1 MSLITA
7 SMHNLH
13 SMSPGSSPTAA
24 DFPSHPH
31 SAHPLSRTHSLQ
43 HIPYDGGYGHGV
55 ATTRYDNALQTPL
68 PPSPGSLD
76 SFNTDSSDRKRQR
89 TGAPTISSTPG
100 GPVGVADANSSKR
113 LSRARSDSA
122 PLGYGIGQ
130 AWSQNRPRSGSGL
143 APRRREDMMPNISNP
158 VPRGMTNGL
167 HTPMLGATSPMV
179 KAPQ

>member
-1 MSLITA
+1 MTLITA

-13 SMSPGSSPTAA
+13 SMSPNSSPTAS

-43 HIPYDGGYGHGV
+43 HIPYENGYGHGV
-55 ATTRYDNALQTPL
+55 STARYETALQTPL

-76 SFNTDSSDRKRQR
+76 SFNPDVSDRKRQR
-89 TGAPTISSTPG
+89 TNAPSISSTPG
-100 GPVGVADANSSKR
+100 NGVADVNSSKR

-122 PLGYGIGQ
+122 PLGYGMGQ
-130 AWSQNRPRSGSGL
+130 SWSHNRPRSGSGL
-143 APRRREDMMPNISNP
+143 APRRRDDMMPNISNATS
-158 VPRGMTNGL
+158 RGMVNGL
-167 HTPMLGATSPMV
+167 HTPMMGATSPLV